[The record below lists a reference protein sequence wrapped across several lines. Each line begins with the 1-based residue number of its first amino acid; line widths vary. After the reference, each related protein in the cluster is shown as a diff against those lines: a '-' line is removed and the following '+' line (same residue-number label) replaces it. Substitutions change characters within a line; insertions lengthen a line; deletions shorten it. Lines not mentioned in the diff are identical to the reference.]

1 MEKQNLLEN
10 PPEKVLLM
18 YRAVVDMI
26 NEGCDVNT
34 MKVSDITT
42 RAGIGK
48 GTAYEYFS
56 SKEAIITM
64 ALCHDMLLKQ
74 GEVEKIVDGSGI
86 FSEKIRDICN
96 YEAKLMEKM
105 QTFCTLVRIGT
116 GSYEISESIRE
127 EFKKL
132 QEDVGYGQIEDI
144 IDRLM
149 EQGVAEG
156 AIRQQ
161 NIYLRRI
168 AFSAQMLA
176 YASYLVAG
184 GNWNTD
190 ISDADMQNFIYE
202 SMIKSL
208 G

>member
-1 MEKQNLLEN
+1 MEKSW
-10 PPEKVLLM
+10 M
-18 YRAVVDMI
+18 
-26 NEGCDVNT
+26 
-34 MKVSDITT
+34 
-42 RAGIGK
+42 
-48 GTAYEYFS
+48 
-56 SKEAIITM
+56 EA
-64 ALCHDMLLKQ
+64 
-74 GEVEKIVDGSGI
+74 GI

-184 GNWNTD
+184 RELEYRYFRCRY
-190 ISDADMQNFIYE
+190 AELY
-202 SMIKSL
+202 L
-208 G
+208 

>member
-1 MEKQNLLEN
+1 
-10 PPEKVLLM
+10 
-18 YRAVVDMI
+18 
-26 NEGCDVNT
+26 
-34 MKVSDITT
+34 
-42 RAGIGK
+42 
-48 GTAYEYFS
+48 
-56 SKEAIITM
+56 
-64 ALCHDMLLKQ
+64 
-74 GEVEKIVDGSGI
+74 
-86 FSEKIRDICN
+86 
-96 YEAKLMEKM
+96 MEKM

-132 QEDVGYGQIEDI
+132 QENVGYGQIEDI

-149 EQGVAEG
+149 EQGFAEG
-156 AIRQQ
+156 VIRQQ
-161 NIYLRRI
+161 NRYLRRI